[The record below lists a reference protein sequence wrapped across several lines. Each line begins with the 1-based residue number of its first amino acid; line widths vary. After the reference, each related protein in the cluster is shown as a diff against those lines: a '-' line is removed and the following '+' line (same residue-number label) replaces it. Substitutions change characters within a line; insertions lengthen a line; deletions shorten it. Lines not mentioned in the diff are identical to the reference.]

1 MPPELELVQQWLQRA
16 QSDLS
21 VAQAAMDLQRP
32 EAAAVCFHCQQAVEK
47 CLKGFLVYQDTDF
60 EWSHEIEYL
69 INLCVGADKSFE
81 QFRSSAGPLTEY
93 AVRFRYPCEE
103 PDPTIKQAQDA
114 LTVAQH
120 VYQLVLDRLPPETH
134 PEE

>member
-1 MPPELELVQQWLQRA
+1 MPLELELVRQWLSRA
-16 QSDLS
+16 RMDLNA
-21 VAQAAMDLQRP
+21 AQASLAFQRP
-32 EAAAVCFHCQQAVEK
+32 EPAAVCFHCQQAVEK

-69 INLCVGADKSFE
+69 INVCATKDKSFE
-81 QFRSSAGPLTEY
+81 KFRSSAGPLTEY

-134 PEE
+134 PEK

>member
-21 VAQAAMDLQRP
+21 VAQAAMNLQRP
-32 EAAAVCFHCQQAVEK
+32 ETAAVCFHAQQAVEK

-81 QFRSSAGPLTEY
+81 QFRSSAGPLTDY
-93 AVRFRYPCEE
+93 AVRFRYPSGE
-103 PDPTIKQAQDA
+103 PDPTLRQAEEA
-114 LTVAQH
+114 LDLAH
-120 VYQLVLDRLPPETH
+120 QLWQFVLNLLPPGTH
-134 PEE
+134 PKK